1 MNGLKLRELLRVLNP
16 ATSIEITEL
25 DSEEAAYY
33 RGLLLNLTYCSIAGL
48 LEKNVYKI
56 NMRNKEPGYSVVIVL
71 S

>member
-1 MNGLKLRELLRVLNP
+1 MTLREVLRVLEP

-33 RGLLLNLTYCSIAGL
+33 RGILLNLTYCSIAGL
-48 LEKNVYKI
+48 LEESVYKI
-56 NMRNKEPGYSVVIVL
+56 KMRNKEHGYSVVIVL